1 MTQQQNNQNNSNWTS
16 EAQMWAWNQGFEDE
30 VIHAIWYKANSEA
43 EFYEHCKEWLN
54 SYRPIDSTEEMMEAI
69 CSIFD

>member
-1 MTQQQNNQNNSNWTS
+1 MTQKQDNQNNSDWTG
-16 EAQMWAWNQGFEDE
+16 EAGMWAYNQGLDSEI
-30 VIHAIWYKANSEA
+30 VHALLYKANSKA

-54 SYRPIDSTEEMMEAI
+54 SYRPIDYTEEMMEVI